1 MSEVFPAQYGLLTCG
16 EGRDKDWVPLWLHR
30 EHPVS
35 FIHSSHAVCALLVCL
50 FFRNNEKMMD
60 GQRGTLTG
68 RTGSPHASIL
78 EALTQSILECVL
90 ILRWGC
96 YSDKEVGV
104 SPFRAT
110 QSQEGWMEEN
120 TGRTK
125 ARRGRWPAEEGT
137 SAQRPDLT
145 SDFLLPWLSVLCA
158 VKSAHVTHGPQHI
171 LLGIPF
177 APSHLCAF

>member
-1 MSEVFPAQYGLLTCG
+1 M
-16 EGRDKDWVPLWLHR
+16 VPLWLHR

-35 FIHSSHAVCALLVCL
+35 FIHSSHAVCALLVCP

-60 GQRGTLTG
+60 GQCATLTG
-68 RTGSPHASIL
+68 RTGSPQASIL
-78 EALTQSILECVL
+78 ETLTQSIIECVL

-96 YSDKEVGV
+96 YSDKDVGV

-137 SAQRPDLT
+137 NARRPDLR
-145 SDFLLPWLSVLCA
+145 LLASLALSAVCSQECARHPWA
-158 VKSAHVTHGPQHI
+158 SAHPTRHNT
-171 LLGIPF
+171 
-177 APSHLCAF
+177 LCSFSSLRFLRQG